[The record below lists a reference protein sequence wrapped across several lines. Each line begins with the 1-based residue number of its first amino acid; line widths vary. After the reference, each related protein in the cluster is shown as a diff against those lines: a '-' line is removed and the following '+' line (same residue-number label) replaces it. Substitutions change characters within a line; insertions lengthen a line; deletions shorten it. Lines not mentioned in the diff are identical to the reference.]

1 MTSLEP
7 AATIKT
13 DNAERHKIT
22 EDAMELSP
30 NTKIEELLKEYPFLM
45 DFLVKRSPKFRMLEN
60 AVMRK
65 TVGKVAPLSHV
76 ASIGGIEIETLL
88 SEIASEIKAKTG
100 KEVVIRSEG
109 ETATAGSMT
118 GEKDR
123 QEILKGIIK
132 DLHEGVDMAILKQ
145 RFHELIRDIDPTEI
159 AKMEQKLIEEG
170 MPESEI
176 KRLCDVHVEVF
187 KEALGQQEPTVSPP
201 GHPLHTFMSENRA
214 AEDIVREITV
224 IMEKLCQT
232 SDKELFEQQQHLL
245 LELIRRLSDIDL
257 HYLRKE
263 NQLFPILESHNIS
276 GPSEVMWALHDDIRQ
291 MLKYTREQIEGLQVP
306 LVYGTLKYLLKSIN
320 DMIYKEEHILFPMAK
335 EMLSEEDWLKVR
347 QGEEEIGYA
356 WVRPEKGWL
365 QGETTGYV
373 ERDAGKA
380 MRFDT
385 GRLTLEQANL
395 IFTHLP
401 VDLSFV
407 NEEDEVVYYSQTRE
421 RIFPRSPGIIGRKVQ
436 KCHPP
441 KSYHMVQRILDEFRA
456 GSKDVADFWIQM
468 KGKFILI
475 RYFAV
480 RDSEG
485 KYKGTLEVSQDATE
499 IRKLEGQKRLLDWD

>member
-1 MTSLEP
+1 MRK
-7 AATIKT
+7 ATTNGI
-13 DNAERHKIT
+13 R
-22 EDAMELSP
+22 EDDMELSP
-30 NTKIEELLKEYPFLM
+30 KTKIEELLKEYPFLM
-45 DFLVKRSPKFRMLEN
+45 DFLMKRSPKFRMLEN

-88 SEIASEIKAKTG
+88 SEVAAEIKAKTG
-100 KEVVIRSEG
+100 KEVVIRPEG
-109 ETATAGSMT
+109 ETAAAGSPAD
-118 GEKDR
+118 EKAR
-123 QEILKGIIK
+123 QEILKGIVR
-132 DLHEGVDMAILKQ
+132 DLHKGVDMTVLKQ
-145 RFHELIRDIDPTEI
+145 RFHELIRDIDPSEI

-187 KEALGQQEPTVSPP
+187 KESLGQQEPPVAPP

-214 AEDIVREITV
+214 AEDIIHEITD
-224 IMEKLCQT
+224 IMEKLCDT
-232 SDKELFEQQQHLL
+232 PDKGLFGQQRRHL
-245 LELIRRLSDIDL
+245 LELVRRLSDIDL

-291 MLKYTREQIEGLQVP
+291 MLKYAKEQIEGLQVP
-306 LVYGTLKYLLKSIN
+306 VVYGTLKYLLKSIN

-335 EMLSEEDWLKVR
+335 EMLSEADWMKVS

-356 WVRPEKGWL
+356 WVRPEKGWI
-365 QGETTGYV
+365 QGEAAEPE
-373 ERDAGKA
+373 ERGAGGA

-395 IFTHLP
+395 ILTHLP
-401 VDLSFV
+401 LDLSFV
-407 NEEDEVVYYSQTRE
+407 NDEDEVVYYSQTKE
-421 RIFPRSPGIIGRKVQ
+421 RIFPRSPGVIGRKVQ

-456 GSKDVADFWIQM
+456 GTKDTADFWIQM

-480 RDSEG
+480 RDAEG
-485 KYKGTLEVSQDATE
+485 SYKGTLEVSQDGTE

>member
-1 MTSLEP
+1 MRK
-7 AATIKT
+7 ATT
-13 DNAERHKIT
+13 NGTR
-22 EDAMELSP
+22 EDDMELSP
-30 NTKIEELLKEYPFLM
+30 KTKIEELLKAYPFLM

-60 AVMRK
+60 AAMRK

-76 ASIGGIEIETLL
+76 ASIGVIEIDTLL
-88 SEIASEIKAKTG
+88 SEIAAEIKARTG
-100 KEVVIRSEG
+100 KEVVIHREG
-109 ETATAGSMT
+109 QAAAAGSPAD
-118 GEKDR
+118 EKAR
-123 QEILKGIIK
+123 QEILKGIIR

-145 RFHELIRDIDPTEI
+145 RFHELIRDIEPSEI

-187 KEALGQQEPTVSPP
+187 KESLGQQEPPVAPS

-214 AEDIVREITV
+214 AEDIVHEITG
-224 IMEKLCQT
+224 IMEKLCDT
-232 SDKELFEQQQHLL
+232 PDKELFEQHRDNL
-245 LELIRRLSDIDL
+245 LEVLRRLSDIDL

-291 MLKYTREQIEGLQVP
+291 MLKYAKEQIEGLQVP

-335 EMLSEEDWLKVR
+335 EMLSEADWLKVR

-356 WVRPEKGWL
+356 WVRPGKGWL
-365 QGETTGYV
+365 PGEIAGPE
-373 ERDAGKA
+373 ERGAGEA

-385 GRLTLEQANL
+385 GSLTLEQANL
-395 IFTHLP
+395 ILTHLP

-407 NEEDEVVYYSQTRE
+407 NEQDEVVYYSQTKE
-421 RIFPRSPGIIGRKVQ
+421 RIFPRSPGVIGRKVQ

-456 GSKDVADFWIQM
+456 GTKDVADFWIQM

-485 KYKGTLEVSQDATE
+485 SYKGTLEVSQDATE
-499 IRKLEGQKRLLDWD
+499 IRKLEGQKRLLDWG